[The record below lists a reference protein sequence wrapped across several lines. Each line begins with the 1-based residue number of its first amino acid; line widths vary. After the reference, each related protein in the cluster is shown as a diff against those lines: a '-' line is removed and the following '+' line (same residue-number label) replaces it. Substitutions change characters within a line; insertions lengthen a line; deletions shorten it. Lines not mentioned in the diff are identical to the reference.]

1 MPLRARQWY
10 ASLHNLKASNHI
22 IGTMWKA
29 STMNCCQP
37 FETSVSE
44 KRKDITTLS
53 AMKKLLNY
61 LFLSLVWAY
70 VNNNT
75 EFAISR
81 LECVFLV
88 LLITC
93 TTTSLPIRITWG
105 SSHEERRGSMNRRE
119 LSGFYSVYESWN
131 TESYFQSVH
140 DKSLPSQ
147 NIWFLSES
155 NGFAH
160 FSWKLKACICCL
172 PVTW

>member
-1 MPLRARQWY
+1 MWY
-10 ASLHNLKASNHI
+10 ASLHILKAHNRVV
-22 IGTMWKA
+22 GTMWKA
-29 STMNCCQP
+29 STRSCCQS

-44 KRKDITTLS
+44 KRKEITKLS
-53 AMKKLLNY
+53 ATKKLLNY

-70 VNNNT
+70 SNNNT
-75 EFAISR
+75 GFPMSR

-88 LLITC
+88 LPITC
-93 TTTSLPIRITWG
+93 TITSLLIRITWG

-119 LSGFYSVYESWN
+119 LTCLYSVYESWN

-140 DKSLPSQ
+140 DNNSLPSQ

-160 FSWKLKACICCL
+160 ISWKLKACICCL